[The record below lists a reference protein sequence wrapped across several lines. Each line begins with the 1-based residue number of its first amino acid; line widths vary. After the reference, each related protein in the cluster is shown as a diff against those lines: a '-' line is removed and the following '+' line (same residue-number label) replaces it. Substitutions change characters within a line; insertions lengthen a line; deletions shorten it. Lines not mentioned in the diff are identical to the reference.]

1 MDLLSKI
8 SLAGYLHQDPA
19 HPLVQDLCR
28 QISCARSLSGCLH
41 QDPVGP
47 RARSLYEIRNRNFP
61 SISSGGHAR
70 SPQKVALRNPKSQ
83 FHLHSA
89 HSTRTISAEG
99 CTSKPKKAIS
109 PAFHALDTHDLRRG
123 LHFEIQ
129 KTQFHLHSAHS
140 TRTISAEGC
149 TSKSKNAIS
158 PAFRALDTHDLRR
171 GFTFRNHASE
181 VLRLPRNHEP
191 RSYEMLHWPR
201 KSIPKLKFQKCNP
214 SQELSPLTS
223 KYRIHGANSL
233 RLPRKK
239 QSFE

>member
-1 MDLLSKI
+1 M
-8 SLAGYLHQDPA
+8 
-19 HPLVQDLCR
+19 QDLY
-28 QISCARSLSGCLH
+28 
-41 QDPVGP
+41 V
-47 RARSLYEIRNRNFP
+47 
-61 SISSGGHAR
+61 
-70 SPQKVALRNPKSQ
+70 KS
-83 FHLHSA
+83 A
-89 HSTRTISAEG
+89 KG
-99 CTSKPKKAIS
+99 CTSKSEIAIS
-109 PAFHALDTHDLRRG
+109 SAFRALDTHDLRRG
-123 LHFEIQ
+123 FHFELRNRNFTCIPRTRHARSPQ
-129 KTQFHLHSAHS
+129 RVALRNPKTQFHLHSAHS

-181 VLRLPRNHEP
+181 VLCLPRNHEP

-223 KYRIHGANSL
+223 KYRIHGADSL
-233 RLPRKK
+233 RLPRKT